1 MKVVVIGNS
10 RDLLD
15 RDDGKKIDAC
25 DRIIRI
31 NSFRLSGYTRQ
42 VGSRIDIVCI
52 CISPDLV
59 KWALIHSADLICQA
73 KELWTTSWRGDFS
86 DEEVATAMAIVK
98 RKPEDLI
105 FCDDT
110 GHKDVMMEL
119 YDLVYKTAE
128 KREGPKTQTKDG
140 QKFLPTTG
148 FQTVHL
154 ARARFPTADL
164 YITGFG
170 LNSPIDLRRFDT
182 SGVEIWPGHDI
193 PAERELLLR
202 GIKEGRW
209 KKL

>member
-1 MKVVVIGNS
+1 MKVIVIGNS

-15 RDDGKKIDAC
+15 RDDGEKIDAC

-31 NSFRLSGYTRQ
+31 NSFRLSGHTRQ

-52 CISPDLV
+52 CISPGLV
-59 KWALIHSADLICQA
+59 KAALVHSADLICQA
-73 KELWTTSWRGDFS
+73 NEIWTPTWRGES
-86 DEEVATAMAIVK
+86 PEEGVASAMAAVK
-98 RKPEDLI
+98 RKPDDLV

-110 GHKDVMMEL
+110 GHKHVIMEL
-119 YDLVYKTAE
+119 YGLVYETAE
-128 KREGPKTQTKDG
+128 RREGPKTQTKDG
-140 QKFLPTTG
+140 EKFLPTTG

-154 ARARFPTADL
+154 AEARFPGAEL
-164 YITGFG
+164 FITGFG
-170 LNSPIDLRRFDT
+170 LNSPPDLRRFDT

-202 GIKEGRW
+202 GIAQRRW